1 MTLAS
6 DWGVGEVLWT
16 MIWFTCLFIWIWIAI
31 SVIMDIFRSH
41 DMGGFAKVLWI
52 IFVFFLPFLG
62 VFVYLI
68 ARGGKMQQHNVEA
81 MKAQDAAMK
90 DYIRQAAGT
99 GAADEVERLHGL
111 LEKGAITQAE
121 YDAQKAKL
129 LG

>member
-68 ARGGKMQQHNVEA
+68 ARGGKMQQHA
-81 MKAQDAAMK
+81 IDAAKAQDAAMK
-90 DYIRQAAGT
+90 DYIRQASGG
-99 GAADEVERLHGL
+99 GAAEEIERLHGL
-111 LEKGAITQAE
+111 AEKGVITQAE
-121 YDAQKAKL
+121 FEAQKAKL

>member
-16 MIWFTCLFIWIWIAI
+16 MIWFTCLFIWVWIAI

-99 GAADEVERLHGL
+99 GAAEEVERLHGL

-121 YDAQKAKL
+121 YDAQKSKL

>member
-99 GAADEVERLHGL
+99 GAADEVERQHGL

-121 YDAQKAKL
+121 YDAQKSKL

>member
-99 GAADEVERLHGL
+99 GAAEEVERLHGL

>member
-52 IFVFFLPFLG
+52 IVVFFLPFLG

-121 YDAQKAKL
+121 YDAQKSKL

>member
-52 IFVFFLPFLG
+52 IFVFFLPFVG

-111 LEKGAITQAE
+111 LQKGAITQAE

>member
-99 GAADEVERLHGL
+99 GAAEEVERLHGL

-121 YDAQKAKL
+121 YDAQKSKL

>member
-121 YDAQKAKL
+121 YDAQKSKL

>member
-16 MIWFTCLFIWIWIAI
+16 MIWFTCLFIWVWIAI